1 MEQRRYIDSA
11 ATAELLGVTERA
23 VRKRIAS
30 GEMTAESITGCPA
43 GGGGVKHLIPL
54 EEALEA
60 APVENRLQWY
70 EQQSRMR
77 VSVTGADLTTYAER
91 LGPEALEVLARR
103 QQAVLAVDGVLG
115 GAARGKIAALEEIA
129 SQIGCSPRTLRRWH
143 AAYVEGGLAAIM
155 DKVERKDKGK
165 PKTLC
170 SLAQNLVETYM
181 CDERKLPQNLIL
193 ENLRGIADTF
203 GDGACNECPYC
214 PWSDLRE
221 KMRAE
226 EVAKYPACDQAEG
239 RLIIPESRY
248 AINRFVKSIPEAQ
261 LHYARYGK
269 RAWEAKYMQK
279 AVREKPKLIN
289 AAWFGDHKMFDLVVL
304 TQDGKL
310 ARPWLTAWMDAT
322 SGEFVG
328 VYLTLHPNSDTIAES
343 FARAAVYTVG
353 SDICGLPT
361 LAYMDNGLDYRSARF
376 EGDKWCEYEVGKLN
390 AQFYGNGMLKAL
402 GVQTKH
408 AKAYRGWSKTIE
420 RAFQVLDRWIR
431 LMPGWIGGSIGERPE
446 DSNRKIKAG
455 LERGEI
461 MTFETFARCFYE
473 DVLPKYRAF
482 KGEDG
487 LSPQEIYQGTEKA
500 RYDIPDWPTMALLKS
515 MHKDGCAVY
524 PQGVRFQGVTYWHPA
539 LEDYIRREPVTLLYS
554 RGYNPSVT
562 VMHDGKFVCEATPKE
577 TLRMIDEEPERVG
590 VHIAQQKAQER
601 KVTSR
606 IRQIRQ
612 TTKKFAIEAYA
623 EAIDEQRTRQA
634 ANVVSLE
641 ARKASAAKEK
651 VAAQAAGTHSS
662 SRGKKVM
669 YDMLVKEGERLINGG
684 A

>member
-1 MEQRRYIDSA
+1 M
-11 ATAELLGVTERA
+11 V
-23 VRKRIAS
+23 
-30 GEMTAESITGCPA
+30 
-43 GGGGVKHLIPL
+43 PL
-54 EEALEA
+54 DEALEA
-60 APVENRLQWY
+60 APVENRLRWY

-115 GAARGKIAALEEIA
+115 GAARGKIAALDEIA
-129 SQIGCSPRTLRRWH
+129 AQLGVSTRTLRRWH
-143 AAYVEGGLAAIM
+143 AAYAEGGLAAIM
-155 DKVERKDKGK
+155 DRIERKDKGK

-170 SLAQNLVETYM
+170 TLAQNLIEAYM

-193 ENLRGIADTF
+193 ENMRSIAEAYA
-203 GDGACNECPYC
+203 DGACNECPYC

-221 KMRAE
+221 GMRPE
-226 EVAKYPACDQAEG
+226 ERARYPECDQAEG
-239 RLIIPESRY
+239 RLVIPENRH
-248 AINRFVKSIPEAQ
+248 AVNRFVRSIPEAQ
-261 LHYARYGK
+261 VHYARYGK

-279 AVREKPKLIN
+279 AIREKPKLVN
-289 AAWFGDHKMFDLVVL
+289 TAWFGDHKMFDLVVL

-322 SGEFVG
+322 SGELVG
-328 VYLTLHPNSDTIAES
+328 TYLTLHPNSDTIAES

-361 LAYMDNGLDYRSARF
+361 LAYMDNGLDYRSKRF
-376 EGDKWCEYEVGKLN
+376 EGDQWCEYEVGKLN
-390 AQFYGNGMLKAL
+390 AKFYGNGMLKAL

-431 LMPGWIGGSIGERPE
+431 LMPGWIGGSIAERPE
-446 DSNRKIKAG
+446 DSSRKLKAA

-482 KGEDG
+482 EGEDG
-487 LSPQEIYQGTEKA
+487 KSPQEIYRSTEKA
-500 RYDIPDWPTMALLKS
+500 RLDIPDWATMALLKS

-562 VMHDGKFVCEATPKE
+562 VMCEGKFVCEATPKE
-577 TLRMIDEEPERVG
+577 ALQMVGEEPERIG
-590 VHIAQQKAQER
+590 AHLARQKAQER
-601 KVTSR
+601 EVTSR
-606 IRQIRQ
+606 IRQVHQ
-612 TTKKFAIEAYA
+612 ATKRFTIEAYA
-623 EAIDEQRTRQA
+623 EAIDEQRTRIE

-641 ARKASAAKEK
+641 ARRAASEKQKITARAVGTQSSAAGEK
-651 VAAQAAGTHSS
+651 RMRELLIAE
-662 SRGKKVM
+662 GKKV
-669 YDMLVKEGERLINGG
+669 LQSG
-684 A
+684 AR